1 MKAMILAA
9 GRGER
14 MKPLTDTCPKPML
27 TVHGKPLIEY
37 HIERLVAAGITEIV
51 INHAW
56 LGQQIEAYL
65 GDGSRW
71 QANIRYSAESN
82 GALETA
88 GGIINALPLLG
99 QEAFWLI
106 NGDVF
111 TSFDFQKPPRLDKEQ
126 LAHLFLVDNPEHNA
140 KGDFAISATMLDNLS
155 ENKAQQQSYTYS
167 GIAIF
172 KPTFF
177 QPQGGLSET
186 ESLGREATTVM
197 PLGPMLRAGA
207 EQQKIAASLLPGSW
221 TDVGT
226 PERLA
231 VLNKDIKSVS

>member
-56 LGQQIEAYL
+56 LGQQIETYL

-71 QANIRYSAESN
+71 HANIRYSAEKN

-88 GGIINALPLLG
+88 GGIANALPLLG
-99 QEAFWLI
+99 QEAFWLV

-111 TSFDFQKPPRLDKEQ
+111 SSFDFKAQPKLDGQ
-126 LAHLFLVDNPEHNA
+126 QQAHLFMVNNPEHHPG
-140 KGDFAISATMLDNLS
+140 GDFAITQGMLDNLS
-155 ENKAQQQSYTYS
+155 ENKAQRQSYTYS

-172 KPTFF
+172 KPAFF
-177 QPQGGLSET
+177 QQQAFFSGSGCSGQGAG
-186 ESLGREATTVM
+186 TVM
-197 PLGPMLRAGA
+197 PLGPLLREGA
-207 EQQKIAASLLPGSW
+207 NQQKITASILPGSW

-231 VLNKDIKSVS
+231 QLNQDTHSVS

>member
-27 TVHGKPLIEY
+27 TVHGRPLIEY
-37 HIERLVAAGITEIV
+37 HIRRLVAAGITEIV

-56 LGQQIEAYL
+56 LGQQITNYL

-71 QANIRYSAESN
+71 HADIRYSAETG

-88 GGIINALPLLG
+88 GGIVNALPLLG
-99 QEAFWLI
+99 PEAFLLV

-111 TSFDFQKPPRLDKEQ
+111 TSFDFRQLPSLEKEH
-126 LAHLFLVDNPEHNA
+126 LAHLFLVANPEHHPG
-140 KGDFAISATMLDNLS
+140 GDFVITEGMLDNLS
-155 ENKAQQQSYTYS
+155 ENKEAGQSYTYS
-167 GIAIF
+167 GIAVF
-172 KPTFF
+172 KPAFF
-177 QPQGGLSET
+177 RQQAGQGK
-186 ESLGREATTVM
+186 AVM
-197 PLGPMLRAGA
+197 PLGPLLRAGA
-207 EQQKIAASLLPGSW
+207 AQQRISAGILPGSW

-231 VLNKDIKSVS
+231 RLNREVRAV

>member
-14 MKPLTDTCPKPML
+14 MRPLTDTCPKPML

-37 HIERLVAAGITEIV
+37 HVERLVAAGVTEIV

-56 LGQQIEAYL
+56 LGQQIEDYL
-65 GDGSRW
+65 GDGRDW
-71 QANIRYSAESN
+71 HADIRYSAETG

-88 GGIINALPLLG
+88 GGIANALPLLG
-99 QEAFWLI
+99 QEAFWLV

-111 TSFDFQKPPRLDKEQ
+111 TSFDFKSPPKLGREQ
-126 LAHLFLVDNPEHNA
+126 LAHLFLVDNPPHHPG
-140 KGDFAISATMLDNLS
+140 GDFAIKGGMLDNLS
-155 ENKAQQQSYTYS
+155 ENKAQRQSYTYS

-172 KPTFF
+172 KPAFF
-177 QPQGGLSET
+177 QCQGTFSEQ
-186 ESLGREATTVM
+186 GRATVM
-197 PLGPMLRAGA
+197 PLGPLLREGA
-207 EQQKIAASLLPGSW
+207 RQQKIGASILPDSW

-231 VLNKDIKSVS
+231 LLNQNNLAV

>member
-65 GDGSRW
+65 GDGNRW
-71 QANIRYSAESN
+71 HADIRYSAETN

-88 GGIINALPLLG
+88 GGIANALPLLG
-99 QEAFWLI
+99 QEAFWLV

-111 TSFDFQKPPRLDKEQ
+111 TSFDFKKSPRLTQEQ
-126 LAHLFLVDNPEHNA
+126 LAHLFLVNNPEHNP
-140 KGDFAISATMLDNLS
+140 KGDFAISEGMLDNLS

-172 KPTFF
+172 KPAFF
-177 QPQGGLSET
+177 QRPCFVSEADRSGL
-186 ESLGREATTVM
+186 AAVM
-197 PLGPMLRAGA
+197 PLGPLLREGA
-207 EQQKIAASLLPGSW
+207 KQQKITAGILSGSW

-231 VLNKDIKSVS
+231 LLNKDTQAVS